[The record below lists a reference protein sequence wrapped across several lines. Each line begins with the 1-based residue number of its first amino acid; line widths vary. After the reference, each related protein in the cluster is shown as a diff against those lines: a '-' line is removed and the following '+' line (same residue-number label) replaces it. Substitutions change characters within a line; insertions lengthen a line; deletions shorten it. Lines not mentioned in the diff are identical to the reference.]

1 MAGTKF
7 GGVTGGALLLAVLM
21 LAGLSTSVSATEP
34 REVLEVRFSGSTI
47 LRGEETN
54 LRAGSEEALDEVDT
68 LLDEI
73 EADGLDPLVHGLT
86 QSEAAGIA
94 AEAREVSG
102 TVSPNMA
109 NWYRLTVPFDTA
121 GDALRTL
128 RSSRLVDYAARAP
141 EPVPPPVTPDYT
153 EQQLHL
159 NPAPTGIGS
168 ELSTTDPRIR
178 GAGVTVVDLEYYW
191 TASHEDLQLP
201 PSTDIGEGEYIQYTA
216 FGDEHGTAVFG
227 ILVADDNGFGVTG
240 AVPEADMKGISPTM
254 SEGFG
259 YNPAGALTFLASRL
273 NAGDVVLIEQQADGP
288 AEGSSDY
295 VPMEWNQANFDA
307 IRQLSNLGIIVV
319 ETGGNGG
326 YDLDSP
332 EMLGRFDRFSVRDS
346 DAIMVGAGDSVTRSP
361 LWFSSH
367 GERVDLQGYGNN
379 IVTTGGSS
387 NFFQGGGFGQQ
398 DIRYTSSFGGT
409 SGAGPI
415 VTSAVVSVLSY
426 LKATGQPPMTA
437 DQIVSLLRLT
447 GTPQPESDTT
457 EIGPLPNIEAAVAV
471 LEGTQP
477 SATIDSPVNGA
488 KLDFDSAASAGF
500 SCDGG
505 GSPIVSCLAVD
516 QGPDGDLTIA
526 SGDRLPTD
534 QPGLHTLTA
543 TVTNQLG
550 LTASSTVNYQ
560 VGPGCLASGM
570 VLASAEPRGNRV
582 RLLGAAEPSRA
593 GQRVKVLRNGK
604 QVGSALISE
613 DGTVQ
618 ATVRSPRSGK
628 AKRKALYRL
637 ALGRIRSSSLKA
649 RGGVRIISQTPRTS
663 TDLIKARL
671 AGVRKRGSFTLR
683 TRPLCGG
690 VATIRQVRHG
700 RRGDFTVELGFGP
713 AARTYTIL
721 KGAKKIQLPLVL
733 PAARFVLGG

>member
-1 MAGTKF
+1 MAGTKL

-21 LAGLSTSVSATEP
+21 LAGLTASVAATEP
-34 REVLEVRFSGSTI
+34 REILEVRFSGGTV
-47 LRGEETN
+47 LRGGETN
-54 LRAGSEEALDEVDT
+54 LRAGSEETLDEVGA
-68 LLDEI
+68 LLEQIGAED
-73 EADGLDPLVHGLT
+73 LDPLVHGLT
-86 QSEAAGIA
+86 QTEAAGIA

-102 TVSPNMA
+102 TGSPNMA
-109 NWYRLTVPFDTA
+109 NWYRLSVPSETA
-121 GDALRTL
+121 GDALETL
-128 RSSRLVDYAARAP
+128 RSSPLIDHAARAP
-141 EPVPPPVTPDYT
+141 EPVPPPVTPDFSP
-153 EQQLHL
+153 QQLHL
-159 NPAPTGIGS
+159 DLAPTGFGS
-168 ELSTTDPRIR
+168 ELSATDPRIR

-191 TASHEDLQLP
+191 TGSHEDLQLP

-240 AVPEADMKGISPTM
+240 AVPEATMKGISPTM
-254 SEGFG
+254 SPGFG

-273 NAGDVVLIEQQADGP
+273 TAGDVVLIEQQADGP
-288 AEGSSDY
+288 AEGNSDY
-295 VPMEWNQANFDA
+295 VPMEWNQASFDA

-332 EMLGRFDRFSVRDS
+332 AMLGRFDRFSVRDS

-387 NFFQGGGFGQQ
+387 NFLQGGGFGQQ

-415 VTSAVVSVLSY
+415 VTSAVVSILSY

-437 DQIVSLLRLT
+437 DQIVSLLQLT

-457 EIGPLPNIEAAVAV
+457 EIGPLPNIEAAIAV

-488 KLDFDSAASAGF
+488 RLGFDSAASAGF

-516 QGPDGDLTIA
+516 QGPNGETAIA
-526 SGDRLPTD
+526 NGEGLPTD
-534 QPGLHTLTA
+534 QPGSHTLTA

-550 LTASSTVNYQ
+550 LTQSATATYE
-560 VGPGCLASGM
+560 VGPGCFASGM

-582 RLLGAAEPSRA
+582 RLLGAAEPSRS
-593 GQRVKVLRNGK
+593 GQRVKVLRNGR
-604 QVGSALISE
+604 QVGSTLISE
-613 DGTVQ
+613 DGTVR
-618 ATVRSPRSGK
+618 ATVSAPRSAK
-628 AKRKALYRL
+628 AKRNALYRL
-637 ALGRIRSSSLKA
+637 AGGGTSSGPLKA
-649 RGGVRIISQTPRTS
+649 RGGVKIISQTPRTS

-671 AGVRKRGSFTLR
+671 AGVGKNGSFTLR

-690 VATIRQVRHG
+690 GAGSRQVRHD
-700 RRGDFTVELGFGP
+700 RRGMFTVELGFGP
-713 AARTYTIL
+713 SARTYTIR
-721 KGAKKIQLPLVL
+721 KGGKIIQLPLVL